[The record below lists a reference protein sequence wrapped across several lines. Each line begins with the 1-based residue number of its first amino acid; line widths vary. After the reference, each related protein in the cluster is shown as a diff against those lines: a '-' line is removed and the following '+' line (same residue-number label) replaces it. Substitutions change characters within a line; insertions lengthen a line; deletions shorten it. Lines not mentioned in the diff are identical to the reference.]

1 MVRIPRMHIEGGLYY
16 VTIRGDH
23 DEEIFK
29 EAEDYQ
35 AYLNLLKKYKEQY
48 GFKLFAFVLLPNHL
62 RLLIELKEG
71 ITLSDIMHDLN
82 GNYTKYFNRK
92 YSLKGH
98 LFQERYKMNLLEKTH
113 YLIYMSAYIHLYPQ
127 WLNLVPKAAVYPYS
141 SCPVYLYY
149 AGLKGD
155 CVDTGQKPFG
165 FDVEMK
171 QEIMEV
177 LSALEEKNYADYLVN
192 ISREEIK
199 IFAKH
204 LKKRTVLGSEEFRET
219 VRLKI
224 EAHWQEKYRQKMVS
238 LKQCIS
244 DFEIEK
250 EKFKECEEELR

>member
-1 MVRIPRMHIEGGLYY
+1 MHIEGGLYY

-29 EAEDYQ
+29 ETEDYQ
-35 AYLNLLKKYKEQY
+35 GYLNLLKKYKEQY

-71 ITLSDIMHDLN
+71 IILSDIMHDLN

-92 YSLKGH
+92 YIRKGH
-98 LFQERYKMNLLEKTH
+98 LFQERYKMNLMEKTH

-127 WLNLVPKAAVYPYS
+127 WLNLAPKAAVYPYS

-155 CVDTGQKPFG
+155 YENTKPELFG
-165 FDVEMK
+165 FEVGMK

-177 LSALEEKNYADYLVN
+177 LGALEEKNYANYLGS

-204 LKKRTVLGSEEFRET
+204 LKKGTVMGSQEFREE

-238 LKQCIS
+238 LSQCIS
-244 DFEIEK
+244 DFENEK
-250 EKFKECEEELR
+250 GKLKELEEKLG